1 MKVVAFNAS
10 PRKDGNTASMIWTVF
25 RELAQEDIEVEMVQ
39 LAGQFIFPCR
49 ACGGCF
55 KSDNKRC
62 VIEEDI
68 INSCVDK
75 MIEADGIILASPVYF
90 GDVTGQMKMLIDRA
104 GMVSGAN
111 APLFRRKLGAGI
123 IVGRRAGAMHAF
135 HTLNSFFLLREMIVP
150 GSNYW
155 NIGYGRQIGEVTAGS
170 HESHGSSGAEYGVA
184 VEKGTRMTDVQRKGT
199 RCACE

>member
-123 IVGRRAGAMHAF
+123 IVARRAGAMHAF
-135 HTLNSFFLLREMIVP
+135 HTLNSFFLLCEMIVP

-155 NIGYGRQIGEVTAGS
+155 NIGYGRQIGEVTADEEAMKAMEVLGRNMAWLLKKV
-170 HESHGSSGAEYGVA
+170 HG
-184 VEKGTRMTDVQRKGT
+184 
-199 RCACE
+199 